1 MDAPPVHPGP
11 GGAKRP
17 LAIAVT
23 SPGSCRAARRVIC
36 HRRAAVPTSMRKLLL
51 VAALL
56 IGVAGAAPGAATAK
70 QDSNVLAVE
79 GITLCHEGFEIK

>member
-1 MDAPPVHPGP
+1 
-11 GGAKRP
+11 
-17 LAIAVT
+17 
-23 SPGSCRAARRVIC
+23 
-36 HRRAAVPTSMRKLLL
+36 MRKLLL

-70 QDSNVLAVE
+70 QDSNEVAVE